1 MEGALKTSP
10 INAGVAG
17 INISSQLE
25 LCRFAGSEELWLLSH
40 FTYVTLPYLCPSKVT
55 HRVLNQSMQL
65 ALV

>member
-1 MEGALKTSP
+1 MEGARKTSP
-10 INAGVAG
+10 INVGVAG

-25 LCRFAGSEELWLLSH
+25 LCRFAGSEELSILAH
-40 FTYVTLPYLCPSKVT
+40 FTYVTPIPMTIKSY